1 MTGPEAAAGGGLPA
15 DVRMPMRALSGLAL
29 VSPVFLL
36 TPTGDAYRW
45 LDMSAA
51 TSVLVV
57 VAGLLGLLASAGR
70 AGVAVLAGGLCL
82 AGATVRLVTL
92 ALNTSSP
99 IGGSGSTMTFLA
111 GLGLGFVI
119 LGSVHRLP
127 GGHPLR

>member
-1 MTGPEAAAGGGLPA
+1 
-15 DVRMPMRALSGLAL
+15 MRALSGLAL